1 MTEEEFL
8 EDFGR
13 PGYTDEELE
22 ELLNGA
28 RSSGDAD
35 LRLVIKQ
42 FQALRWICRQVLA
55 RLEEHEPRAN
65 DTQGRLPN
73 FLVRGE
79 GEVEDGRAYQIAA
92 PDAGGY
98 AAVAG
103 ELSGVRRQKYRVGG
117 RLIGRRGRVDRTR
130 RRHRARSEA
139 DTS

>member
-1 MTEEEFL
+1 MADAMTEEEFL

-65 DTQGRLPN
+65 DTQVRLAK

-79 GEVEDGRAYQIAA
+79 GSVEDGRA
-92 PDAGGY
+92 
-98 AAVAG
+98 
-103 ELSGVRRQKYRVGG
+103 
-117 RLIGRRGRVDRTR
+117 
-130 RRHRARSEA
+130 
-139 DTS
+139 